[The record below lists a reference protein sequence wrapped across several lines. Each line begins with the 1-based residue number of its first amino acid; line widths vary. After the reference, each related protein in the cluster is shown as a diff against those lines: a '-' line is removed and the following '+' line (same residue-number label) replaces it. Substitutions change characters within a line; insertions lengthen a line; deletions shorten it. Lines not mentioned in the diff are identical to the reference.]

1 MKDLI
6 EKKKM
11 EGSKNE
17 WMKERKEWKSGKR
30 CKKNRGKTTSKKR
43 RYIRKNE
50 RKLKD
55 KQLERKKLV

>member
-1 MKDLI
+1 
-6 EKKKM
+6 
-11 EGSKNE
+11 
-17 WMKERKEWKSGKR
+17 MKEKEREWKSGKR
-30 CKKNRGKTTSKKR
+30 CKKNRGKTASKKR